1 MMLGGEW
8 QQISKT
14 KCSGAG
20 REEIMIKD
28 NGKAVTEEDKCH
40 LSVWLSRM
48 KWDFPWG
55 LQRNGLAASNLS
67 KSAGKERMDGRD
79 MLLLCLLGW
88 GMMRFLCGTL
98 KEKREQIKRWPT
110 GVPGEMPGS
119 TGLTLWHCS
128 CAGKQHKDL
137 SRWEAA
143 SIKGCPS
150 LGDHGEEQWT
160 GGRQDPPPDLARPP
174 GTHGS
179 RQTSCNS
186 VPLHFWLVW
195 YLTVLLARLGL
206 LPAWLPGWGQAQFH
220 PSHVSSGPP
229 QEVWRVCGKLK
240 VGFDTASYK
249 EGKHLD

>member
-1 MMLGGEW
+1 MGW
-8 QQISKT
+8 QPVTSPKAWGRRGWMAET
-14 KCSGAG
+14 CCCSACWAGA
-20 REEIMIKD
+20 
-28 NGKAVTEEDKCH
+28 
-40 LSVWLSRM
+40 W
-48 KWDFPWG
+48 WDFD
-55 LQRNGLAASNLS
+55 
-67 KSAGKERMDGRD
+67 AGHWRRGESR
-79 MLLLCLLGW
+79 
-88 GMMRFLCGTL
+88 L
-98 KEKREQIKRWPT
+98 KGGQQES
-110 GVPGEMPGS
+110 PGEMPGS

-137 SRWEAA
+137 SRWEAT

-160 GGRQDPPPDLARPP
+160 GGRQDPPPDLASPS

-179 RQTSCNS
+179 HQTSCNS

-206 LPAWLPGWGQAQFH
+206 LPARLPGWGQVQFH